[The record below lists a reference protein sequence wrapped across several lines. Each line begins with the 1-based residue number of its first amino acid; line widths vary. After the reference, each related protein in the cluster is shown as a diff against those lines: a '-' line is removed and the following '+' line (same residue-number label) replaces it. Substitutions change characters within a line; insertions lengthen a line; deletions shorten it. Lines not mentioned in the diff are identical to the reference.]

1 MQLHSLTICC
11 VLTVAQANM
20 NASFARQNLMAKVS
34 QLKANK
40 DWSSLSTPDGRVNID
55 SLMRK

>member
-1 MQLHSLTICC
+1 MCC

-55 SLMRK
+55 SLMKK

>member
-1 MQLHSLTICC
+1 
-11 VLTVAQANM
+11 M

-55 SLMRK
+55 SLMKK